1 MLSAAPSLHSTTNGD
16 ADLKKKKTCRSAFLR
31 AVIRLLL
38 SLFRRPSALAEKNK
52 RERKRNA
59 QEHKITRSGNN
70 SGTPF
75 KRLAVTQPLKGKYTH
90 THKVF
95 QLQRIPSLSL
105 SSLPRTGKEGEKRKR
120 AQHNPTSEEVRKKK
134 KSKRK
139 QNQQQQTVLFFPFF
153 IFLSWCVALQTSKRE
168 WTGSLLFVLA
178 DALFRGQHVEQLIQ
192 ISRL

>member
-90 THKVF
+90 T
-95 QLQRIPSLSL
+95 QGLPASTDSLSL
-105 SSLPRTGKEGEKRKR
+105 SLFT
-120 AQHNPTSEEVRKKK
+120 TSYWERGREEEASTTQPDFRRGQKKK
-134 KSKRK
+134 KAKGSKTNNNR
-139 QNQQQQTVLFFPFF
+139 PSSS
-153 IFLSWCVALQTSKRE
+153 FLSSFFCLGVSRYKLPKES
-168 WTGSLLFVLA
+168 
-178 DALFRGQHVEQLIQ
+178 GQVHYYSSSPMRCFEANM
-192 ISRL
+192 SSS